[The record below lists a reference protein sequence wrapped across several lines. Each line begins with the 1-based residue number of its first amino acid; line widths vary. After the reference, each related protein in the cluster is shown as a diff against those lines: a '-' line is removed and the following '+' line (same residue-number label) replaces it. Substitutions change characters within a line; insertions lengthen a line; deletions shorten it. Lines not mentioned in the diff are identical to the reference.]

1 MTSQIHLHAKKPPLA
16 ADTDTATTSRGRP
29 ASSGPGNIRRRVLD
43 LTTFVLGPLL
53 FLAIWEWAGR
63 SGVVGDGLFPPFSK
77 TVSALLDWMF
87 GTGDSLY
94 SGQWASASGASI
106 LRILV
111 GFTVGALVAIVL
123 GVLTGRLV
131 VLRNLIDPTI
141 NFIRPISIVAWVPL
155 ALVVFGI
162 GNKPA
167 IFLTALA
174 TFFPVYVAT
183 VSGVRYASRGL
194 VLAARMLGAKER
206 QLMRRV
212 VLPAALPSIMTGVR
226 VGLGI
231 AWTTVIVAE
240 MLGAK
245 SGLGYTLYDSYQQF
259 QTQFVTAAMIS
270 IGILGLLSDRL
281 LMLLSA
287 PVLRWTDGA
296 DGA

>member
-1 MTSQIHLHAKKPPLA
+1 MSSPTDVKVPAAGARAAVRLTDLRRPSGAPPRNSAGVRLLH
-16 ADTDTATTSRGRP
+16 
-29 ASSGPGNIRRRVLD
+29 RVAY
-43 LTTFVLGPLL
+43 VVGPLL
-53 FLAIWEWAGR
+53 FITVWEVAGR
-63 SGVVGDGLFPPFSK
+63 TRVIGNGLFPPFSK
-77 TVSALLDWMF
+77 TIEALADWMV
-87 GTGDSLY
+87 GGGDSLY
-94 SGQWASASGASI
+94 SAQWVSASTAS
-106 LRILV
+106 LARILV
-111 GFTVGALVAIVL
+111 GFSAGSLIAVLL
-123 GVLTGRLV
+123 GVLTGRLTW
-131 VLRNLIDPTI
+131 LGNLVDPTI

-167 IFLTALA
+167 VFLTALS

-183 VSGVRYASRGL
+183 VSGVQYASRRL
-194 VLAARMLGAKER
+194 ILAARMLGAREH

-212 VLPAALPSIMTGVR
+212 ILPAALPSIATGLR

-270 IGILGLLSDRL
+270 IGILGFLTDRL
-281 LMLLSA
+281 LILLTR
-287 PVLRWTDGA
+287 PMLRWTDGT
-296 DGA
+296 

>member
-1 MTSQIHLHAKKPPLA
+1 MTSQIRLHEKEPPPTAGTASAGA
-16 ADTDTATTSRGRP
+16 ADGARVERGR
-29 ASSGPGNIRRRVLD
+29 ADLRRRVFNLV
-43 LTTFVLGPLL
+43 TFVLGPLL
-53 FLAIWEWAGR
+53 FLLIWEWAGR
-63 SGVVGDGLFPPFSK
+63 SGVIGDGLFPPFSK

-94 SGQWASASGASI
+94 SSQWLSATGASV
-106 LRILV
+106 LRIVV
-111 GFTVGALVAIVL
+111 GFTVGALVAILL

-131 VLRNLIDPTI
+131 VIRNLIDPTI

-162 GNKPA
+162 GNRPA

-281 LMLLSA
+281 LILLSA

>member
-1 MTSQIHLHAKKPPLA
+1 MTDLEVKAAGSRPVGVRAAASGVSGAPAGARRLLHGLA
-16 ADTDTATTSRGRP
+16 Y
-29 ASSGPGNIRRRVLD
+29 V
-43 LTTFVLGPLL
+43 VGPLV
-53 FLAIWEWAGR
+53 FIGVWEAAGR
-63 SGVVGDGLFPPFSK
+63 TGVIGNGLFPPFSK
-77 TVSALLDWMF
+77 TMVALADWMF

-94 SGQWASASGASI
+94 SGQWLAASSAS
-106 LRILV
+106 LVRILI
-111 GFTVGALVAIVL
+111 GFSIGALAATVL
-123 GVLTGRLV
+123 GVLTGRLGW
-131 VLRNLIDPTI
+131 LGNLVDPTI

-167 IFLTALA
+167 VFLTALS

-194 VLAARMLGAKER
+194 ILAARMLGASER

-212 VLPAALPSIMTGVR
+212 ILPAALPSIATGVR

-270 IGILGLLSDRL
+270 IGILGFLTDRL
-281 LMLLSA
+281 LILLSR

-296 DGA
+296 DGS

>member
-1 MTSQIHLHAKKPPLA
+1 MSAGVDVTTSDPRVTGVRVAGGTTGGGRHGARRLLYGLAYVVGPLA
-16 ADTDTATTSRGRP
+16 
-29 ASSGPGNIRRRVLD
+29 
-43 LTTFVLGPLL
+43 FVTV
-53 FLAIWEWAGR
+53 WEVAGR
-63 SGVVGDGLFPPFSK
+63 TGVIGNGLFPPFSK
-77 TVSALLDWMF
+77 TMTALADWMF

-94 SGQWASASGASI
+94 SGQWLDASAAS
-106 LRILV
+106 LVRILI
-111 GFTVGALVAIVL
+111 GFTIGAVIATVL

-131 VLRNLIDPTI
+131 WLGNLVDPTI

-167 IFLTALA
+167 VFLTALS

-194 VLAARMLGAKER
+194 ILAARMLGASER

-212 VLPAALPSIMTGVR
+212 ILPAALPSIATGVR

-270 IGILGLLSDRL
+270 IGILGFLTDRL
-281 LMLLSA
+281 LILLSR
-287 PVLRWTDGA
+287 PVLRWTDGEES
-296 DGA
+296 